1 MGIPLQEEIKALFRG
16 ANFAHL
22 ATLMRDG
29 SPQSVPVWVDLEGDR
44 ILVSTSETSLKARNT
59 KRDARVSVSVVAQ
72 DNPYLEA
79 QIRGRV
85 AERRPD
91 PNFEVMDRISRKYT
105 GKDFPWRSD
114 PAQRVIL
121 VIEADRAKYAAL
133 PFKHTPTV

>member
-1 MGIPLQEEIKALFRG
+1 
-16 ANFAHL
+16 
-22 ATLMRDG
+22 
-29 SPQSVPVWVDLEGDR
+29 
-44 ILVSTSETSLKARNT
+44 
-59 KRDARVSVSVVAQ
+59 
-72 DNPYLEA
+72 
-79 QIRGRV
+79 V

>member
-1 MGIPLQEEIKALFRG
+1 MGIPLKEEIKALLRG

-22 ATLMRDG
+22 ATLMPDG

-85 AERRPD
+85 VERRPD
-91 PNFEVMDRISRKYT
+91 PTLAIMDRISRKYT
-105 GKDFPWRSD
+105 GKDFPFRQN
-114 PAQRVIL
+114 PAQRVVL
-121 VIEADRAKYAAL
+121 VIEAERAKYTAL